1 MKALELFNSG
11 NLTEAINAATATLRS
26 KPMDTAT
33 RFLLAQLF
41 CFQEE
46 LEKAD
51 RQFETFASQ
60 AAQPVPGVSLCRQ
73 LIRAATCRREFYL
86 KGRMPEFF
94 SPPEPFVE
102 QLLRAWVYFRAGDL
116 SASQDS
122 LQKSQALRPEVACEC
137 NGRPVSD
144 FLDLDDFLA
153 PVLEVLTPTGKYF
166 WVPLNQLR
174 RVEFRAAERP
184 LDILWRPA
192 TLDVIDGPSGDA
204 YVPAIY
210 FNGSDSV
217 SDALKLGRETDW
229 REPIAGV
236 FRGIGQRCFLAG
248 EDDTAIMDIESLK
261 LTVH

>member
-1 MKALELFNSG
+1 MKALEIFNSG
-11 NLTEAINAATATLRS
+11 NLTEAINVAAATLRS
-26 KPMDTAT
+26 KPMDSAA

-46 LEKAD
+46 FEKAD

-60 AAQPVPGVSLCRQ
+60 ASQPVPGVSLCRQ

-94 SPPEPFVE
+94 SAPEPFVE
-102 QLLRAWVYFRAGDL
+102 HLLRAWVHFRAGD
-116 SASQDS
+116 SMAAQES
-122 LQKSQALRPEVACEC
+122 LQQSQALRPEIPCEC
-137 NGRPVSD
+137 NGRALTD
-144 FLDLDDFLA
+144 ILDLDDFLA

-174 RVEFRAAERP
+174 HIEFRAAERP

-192 TLDVIDGPSGDA
+192 TLDVVNGPSGDA

-210 FNGSDSV
+210 FSGSDTV
-217 SDALKLGRETDW
+217 SDALRIGRETNW
-229 REPIAGV
+229 LEPVEGV
-236 FRGIGQRCFLAG
+236 FRGVGQRCFLAG
-248 EDDTAIMDIESLK
+248 EDDMAIMDIESLK
-261 LTVH
+261 FTAH

>member
-1 MKALELFNSG
+1 
-11 NLTEAINAATATLRS
+11 
-26 KPMDTAT
+26 
-33 RFLLAQLF
+33 
-41 CFQEE
+41 
-46 LEKAD
+46 
-51 RQFETFASQ
+51 
-60 AAQPVPGVSLCRQ
+60 
-73 LIRAATCRREFYL
+73 
-86 KGRMPEFF
+86 
-94 SPPEPFVE
+94 
-102 QLLRAWVYFRAGDL
+102 
-116 SASQDS
+116 
-122 LQKSQALRPEVACEC
+122 
-137 NGRPVSD
+137 VSD

>member
-11 NLTEAINAATATLRS
+11 NLTEAISVATATLRS
-26 KPMDTAT
+26 KPMDSAT

-46 LEKAD
+46 FEKAD

-60 AAQPVPGVSLCRQ
+60 AAQPVPGVALCRQ
-73 LIRAATCRREFYL
+73 LIRAATSRREFFL

-94 SPPEPFVE
+94 SPPQPFVE
-102 QLLRAWVYFRAGDL
+102 QLLRAWVHFRAGDFSL
-116 SASQDS
+116 SLSC
-122 LQKSQALRPEVACEC
+122 LQQCQTLRPEVPGEC
-137 NGRPVSD
+137 NGRPIED
-144 FLDLDDFLA
+144 IADLDDFLS

-184 LDILWRPA
+184 LDLLWRPA

-210 FNGSDSV
+210 CGFGESV
-217 SDALKLGRETDW
+217 SDSRRLGRETDW
-229 REPIAGV
+229 QEILEGV
-236 FRGIGQRCFLAG
+236 FRGVGQKCLLAG
-248 EDDTAIMDIESLK
+248 DDDVAVMDIESLK
-261 LTVH
+261 FTAS